1 MGKLW
6 GGRFRKKT
14 DPIVEMFTKSI
25 HYDHKL
31 AQYDVLGSIA
41 HAKMLG
47 KCNIITKHEASALVK
62 GLEGILKDIEAGRFE
77 FDWDCEDI
85 HTNIQNELQM
95 RIGKIAKK
103 LHTARSRNDQ
113 VSLDLRMYCRDSI
126 ITLVHEI
133 TDLQKSL
140 LKFSKQNREIIIP
153 GYTHLQRAQPVL
165 LAHHILA
172 YMEMFQRDRQRI
184 YSTHTGVWHNF
195 PLGSCALA
203 GTSLPI
209 DREYTARLLN
219 FTGVSRNSIDSV
231 SDRDFAIEFL
241 SGMAILAMHLSRL
254 SEDLILWSTSEF
266 AFIDIDESFCTG
278 SSIMPHKK
286 NPDVLELIRG
296 NTGRI
301 YGNLISVLV
310 MMKGLPLSYNRDMQ
324 HDKEPLFDS
333 VERVKGSLGV
343 MIRLI
348 QGNIKVN
355 KERLKGLFDDESLF
369 ATDMAEYLVNKG
381 MAFQEAHETVGKLI
395 AYCIRGNKKVSDLS
409 LTQLK
414 TFSKKFDKDIYKL
427 LNPDQSVRSKTSYGG
442 TSPVNVRKVID
453 AWEKEFE
460 REKKLQ

>member
-1 MGKLW
+1 MEKLW
-6 GGRFRKKT
+6 GGRFKKKT
-14 DPIVEMFTKSI
+14 DPIVEIFTKSI
-25 HYDHKL
+25 QYDHKL

-47 KCNIITKHEASALVK
+47 KCNIITKSEMSKLVK
-62 GLEGILKDIEAGRFE
+62 GLEGILKDIEKWKFK
-77 FDWDCEDI
+77 FDWKCEDV
-85 HTNIQNELQM
+85 HTNVQNELEK
-95 RIGKIAKK
+95 RIGKTAKK

-126 ITLVHEI
+126 ITIVHMLV
-133 TDLQKSL
+133 DFQKAL
-140 LKFSKQNREIIIP
+140 LKFSKQNRDVIIP
-153 GYTHLQRAQPVL
+153 GYTHLQRAQPIL

-172 YMEMFQRDRQRI
+172 YMEMLQRDKQRI
-184 YSTHTGVWHNF
+184 YSAHAGIWHNS

-209 DREYTARLLN
+209 DRDYTAKLLK

-266 AFIDIDESFCTG
+266 YFINIDESFCTG
-278 SSIMPHKK
+278 SSIMPQKK

-296 NTGRI
+296 GTGKI
-301 YGNLISVLV
+301 YGNLISILV

-333 VERVKGSLGV
+333 VDMVKSYLGV
-343 MIRLI
+343 MIKLM
-348 QGNIKVN
+348 GNIKVN
-355 KERLKGLFDDESLF
+355 KERLKRLLDDESLF

-395 AYCIRGNKKVSDLS
+395 AYCIRDNKRISDLS
-409 LTQLK
+409 LAQLK
-414 TFSKKFDKDIYKL
+414 DFSKRFDKDIYKL
-427 LNPDQSVRSKTSYGG
+427 LNPEESVRSKTSYGG
-442 TSPVNVRKVID
+442 TSPVNVKKAID
-453 AWEKEFE
+453 AWEKELE
-460 REKKLQ
+460 V